1 MGYLKTAFGLIDTY
15 ETKNRENADAKAELF
30 NLQGIRI
37 ANPQEGQLYILRKG
51 NSVRKVVF

>member
-1 MGYLKTAFGLIDTY
+1 MGYQKTAFGLIDTY

-30 NLQGIRI
+30 NLQGMRI

-51 NSVRKVVF
+51 SSVRKVVF